1 MELNQ
6 SIDLKSVKNSRE
18 LGGYITQDGKTV
30 KKGRLL
36 RTGRLCNISDEDLK
50 ILKEKYVIG
59 YIIDFRMP
67 MEAQSDKD
75 PVIENTLYRNFD
87 IIDYTMF
94 ESGDKMQ
101 EGIKTTDP
109 SEILPLIVSTG
120 ALNDDAYIK
129 YADNDKA
136 KAAFREFFRIIRDA
150 DENRSVLWHC
160 TSGKDRTGIASMLI
174 LTVLGIDEKTVIDD
188 YLLTNEFNRKEIEQT
203 EKLFRSLG
211 FDENMCEKAV
221 LAFSGVKDTFMKNL
235 ISHLKN
241 RYGSVKGYIQT
252 ALDVTDEDIRIIRK
266 KYLE

>member
-6 SIDLKSVKNSRE
+6 SIGLQSVKNSRE
-18 LGGYITQDGKTV
+18 LGGYIGQDGKTV
-30 KKGRLL
+30 KKGLLL
-36 RTGRLCNISDEDLK
+36 RTGRLCNISDKDLE
-50 ILKEKYVIG
+50 ILKEKYNVG

-67 MEAQSDKD
+67 VESQADKD
-75 PVIENTLYRNFD
+75 PVIKNTLYRNFD

-101 EGIKTTDP
+101 DGINTTDP
-109 SEILPLIVSTG
+109 REILPLIVSTG
-120 ALNDDAYIK
+120 ALSDDAYIK

-136 KAAFREFFRIIRDA
+136 KAAFREFFRILRDA

-160 TSGKDRTGIASMLI
+160 TSGKDRTGIASMLV
-174 LTVLGIDEKTVIDD
+174 LTALGADESTIIYD

-211 FDENMCEKAV
+211 FDDYMCEKAV
-221 LAFSGVKDTFMKNL
+221 LAFSGVRDTFIKNL

-241 RYGSVKGYIQT
+241 RYKSVSGYINT
-252 ALDVTDEDIRIIRK
+252 ALGVTGKDIETIRK